1 MRGGLNS
8 SSKHRG
14 SCSLFQCDEVSQ
26 RNCWSELISIH
37 LYILQC
43 LPYSAKFSHLFK
55 AGNTILYT
63 MGVFLLFFKT
73 TKTIIF
79 QQFLLFVFLFSAFLL
94 LFFLLL
100 VFSLTIL
107 NLCIIEQGKAKTSL
121 EKKKWNEA
129 INSNNTHNSELNQH
143 EKQVF

>member
-1 MRGGLNS
+1 MGGGGLNS

-37 LYILQC
+37 LYILLC
-43 LPYSAKFSHLFK
+43 LLYSAKFSHLFK
-55 AGNTILYT
+55 AGNIILYT
-63 MGVFLLFFKT
+63 MFSSSFFVKT

-94 LFFLLL
+94 LFFVFL
-100 VFSLTIL
+100 VFSLIIF
-107 NLCIIEQGKAKTSL
+107 NLCIIEQGKAKTAL
-121 EKKKWNEA
+121 EKK
-129 INSNNTHNSELNQH
+129 NSGMKLLTVTIHTILN
-143 EKQVF
+143 